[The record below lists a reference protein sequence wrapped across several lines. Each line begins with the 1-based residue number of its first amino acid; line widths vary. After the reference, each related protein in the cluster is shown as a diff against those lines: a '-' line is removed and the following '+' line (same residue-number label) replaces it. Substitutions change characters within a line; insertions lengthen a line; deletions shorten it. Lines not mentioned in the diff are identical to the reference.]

1 MILFRPQ
8 DAHVSRHRVFVQP
21 AATPQGRGV
30 SEWMDGLNPRLF
42 TVEFLDGRAA
52 VPDNLG
58 RYMIDTGLARLSPI
72 LLPEDAVLP
81 IMLRD

>member
-21 AATPQGRGV
+21 AATPQGKGV
-30 SEWMDGLNPRLF
+30 SEWMDGPKARLF
-42 TVEFLDGRAA
+42 PVDFLNGRAA

-58 RYMIDTGLARLSPI
+58 RYMIDTGLARPSPI
-72 LLPEDAVLP
+72 LLPEDAMLP
-81 IMLRD
+81 VMLRN